1 MLTYSATN
9 TNHYRW
15 LIHVMLALLLLSAFS
30 DAEAHALKEN
40 YVYVNVEEDHLSGM
54 FEININ
60 DIREKLE
67 IDIDAAGATRLDGL
81 INSAA
86 PVQDYLID
94 NFKILEEGNELE
106 LTFLP
111 PTLFSEDPDFL
122 RYHFKAPNPEGN
134 QLKFF
139 DSVFLTPDFIKMDR
153 LHRSMLVY
161 EYNRQLDLDFGAE
174 NVPIVFTPDRLTQ
187 TIDLD
192 NPPTILAWKDFLW
205 QGVRHILIGYDHI
218 LFILVLLL
226 TTVVRLSSNTWIAVD
241 SFRSALWNTL
251 KIVTIFTIAHSITL
265 TLAALDLVKV
275 DPVIVESVIALSI
288 IGIALNNIFPRFS
301 AHSWL
306 LIFLFGL
313 FHGLGFASVMGDLQ
327 FRNVLIERILI
338 LFNLGVELGQ
348 IGIVLLVFPILYWI
362 RRSVFYKPV
371 VINTFS
377 LAAIAVSS
385 IWVAQRTGIL
395 PG

>member
-1 MLTYSATN
+1 MQIKLTKSPN
-9 TNHYRW
+9 QFHR
-15 LIHVMLALLLLSAFS
+15 LITIVASLLLLTTFS
-30 DAEAHALKEN
+30 NVNAHALKEN
-40 YVYVNVEEDHLSGM
+40 YVYVNVEDDHLSGM

-60 DIREKLE
+60 DILAKLDV
-67 IDIDAAGATRLDGL
+67 DIDAAGSTRLDGL
-81 INSAA
+81 IASAS
-86 PVQDYLID
+86 PVQEYLRA
-94 NFKILEEGNELE
+94 NFKILEGTNELE
-106 LTFLP
+106 LTFLT
-111 PTLFSEDPDFL
+111 PTLFSEDPDFV
-122 RYHFKAPNPEGN
+122 RYHFTAPIPQGN
-134 QLKFF
+134 ELTFF
-139 DSVFLTPDFIKMDR
+139 DSVFLTPDFIKNDR

-161 EYNRQLDLDFGAE
+161 EYNRRLDLDFGAE
-174 NVPIVFTPDRLTQ
+174 NVPIVFTPNRLTQ
-187 TIDLD
+187 TIDLEK
-192 NPPTILAWKDFLW
+192 PPTILAWKDFLW

-226 TTVVRLSSNTWIAVD
+226 TTVVRLSSNKWVAVD

-288 IGIALNNIFPRFS
+288 IGVALNNIFPRFS

-338 LFNLGVELGQ
+338 LFNVGVEIGQ
-348 IGIVLLVFPILYWI
+348 IGIVLLVFPILFWI
-362 RRSVFYKPV
+362 RRSVFYKQI